1 MAGLGLGEVKSPPY
15 KKPCRIWNI
24 QSKSVYLQ
32 LQSRQNIMFADT
44 NSRSHDYAAVNVLPF
59 SDGNSVGLHGRCT
72 YGHKDEPMPNN
83 YGGCAAGKG

>member
-1 MAGLGLGEVKSPPY
+1 
-15 KKPCRIWNI
+15 
-24 QSKSVYLQ
+24 
-32 LQSRQNIMFADT
+32 MFADT
-44 NSRSHDYAAVNVLPF
+44 NSRSHDYTAVNVLPF